1 MLDRISAIRTH
12 GSKMALGAVIAASLV
27 VAACGGSTTTGST
40 GNTCPS
46 TTSLSGAGSTFDAPL
61 FSKQFTVYAGIGCKV
76 QVNYQAVGSGAGI
89 TQLLQQTVDFGAT
102 DAPMKDSDLA
112 SSKNGAIL
120 HIPVTIGAVAI
131 SYNLSQVDASTH
143 LKLTGTVLADI
154 FLGNIKFWD
163 DSAITQ
169 LNTGT
174 TLPHQAITVV
184 HRSDGSGTT
193 GIFSHYLAAVS
204 SDWSTKVGAG
214 NTLNWPTG
222 VGASGNA
229 GVASA
234 VKNTAGSI
242 GYNELAYVLTNTIQY
257 AQIQNKNGD
266 FVAPSLDS
274 TKAAASNFTD
284 IPADLRFYIVNAPG
298 SGSYPI
304 SGYSWVIVYQKQ
316 TDADKGQAIANT
328 LWWMTHDGQQ
338 YAAAL
343 SYVALPANIVQKDEA
358 QIKALTCGSSACYKG

>member
-1 MLDRISAIRTH
+1 MFDRISAIRSL
-12 GSKMALGAVIAASLV
+12 GSKVALGALATASLA
-27 VAACGGSTTTGST
+27 VAACGTTTTGPS
-40 GNTCPS
+40 GNACPS

-102 DAPMKDSDLA
+102 DAPMKDADLN
-112 SSKNGAIL
+112 SSKNGPIL

-143 LKLTGTVLADI
+143 LKLTGPVIANI

-163 DSAITQ
+163 DSAIAQ
-169 LNTGT
+169 LNPGT

-204 SDWSTKVGAG
+204 PDWSTKVGAG

-222 VGASGNA
+222 VGAKGNA

-234 VKNTAGSI
+234 VKNTAGAI

-257 AQIQNKNGD
+257 AQLQNKNSD
-266 FVAPSLDS
+266 WVLPSLDS
-274 TKAAASNFTD
+274 AKTAAANVTD
-284 IPADLRFYIVNAPG
+284 IPTDLRFYIVDAPG

-304 SGYSWVIVYQKQ
+304 SGYSWVVVYQKQ
-316 TDADKGQAIANT
+316 ANADKGQAIASA

-338 YAAAL
+338 YATAL
-343 SYVALPANIVQKDEA
+343 SYVPLPANIVQKDEA
-358 QIKALTCGSSACYKG
+358 QIKAMTCGSSACYKG